1 MSQKTNTMK
10 RGYVKELTKIS
21 VLAAVAAVLMLIEFP
36 LFFAPEFYKLDLSE
50 VAVLIGGF
58 ALGPVPAVFIEF
70 IKILLNFALNGTVT
84 GGIGEVANFII
95 GCSFVLPAST
105 IYYKNKTMK
114 SAIIGMAVGVL
125 SMAVVGSLANY
136 FVLLPVYAKIF
147 GMPIQVFIDMGN
159 ALNKSI
165 VDLKSFVLFAVIPF
179 NLVKGI
185 IVSAVTILIYKRI
198 SPVLHK

>member
-1 MSQKTNTMK
+1 MSQKTSTMK

-58 ALGPVPAVFIEF
+58 ALGPVPAMMIEL
-70 IKILLNFALNGTVT
+70 IKVILNLALNGTVT
-84 GGIGEVANFII
+84 GGVGETANFII
-95 GCSFVLPAST
+95 GCSFVLPASI

-114 SAIIGMAVGVL
+114 SAIVGMVAGIL
-125 SMAVVGSLANY
+125 MMAIVGSLANY
-136 FVLLPVYAKIF
+136 FVLLPVYAKVF

-159 ALNKSI
+159 ALNPSI
-165 VDLKSFVLFAVIPF
+165 VDLKSFVLFAVVPF
-179 NLVKGI
+179 NIVKGI

-198 SPVLHK
+198 SPVLHR

>member
-1 MSQKTNTMK
+1 MK

-58 ALGPVPAVFIEF
+58 ALGPVPAIFIEL
-70 IKILLNFALNGTVT
+70 IKVLLNLALNGTVT
-84 GGIGEVANFII
+84 GGVGEAANFII
-95 GCSFVLPAST
+95 GCSFVLPASI

-114 SAIIGMAVGVL
+114 SAIIGMIAGVAM
-125 SMAVVGSLANY
+125 MAVVGSLANY
-136 FVLLPVYAKIF
+136 FVLLPVYAKVF

-159 ALNKSI
+159 ALNSSI
-165 VDLKSFVLFAVIPF
+165 VDLRTFVLFAVVPF
-179 NLVKGI
+179 NVVKGI
-185 IVSAVTILIYKRI
+185 IVSAVTILIYKRL

>member
-1 MSQKTNTMK
+1 MSQKTHTMK

-58 ALGPVPAVFIEF
+58 ALGPVPAIFIEL
-70 IKILLNFALNGTVT
+70 IKVLLNLALNGTVT
-84 GGIGEVANFII
+84 GGVGEAANFII
-95 GCSFVLPAST
+95 GCSFVLPASI

-114 SAIIGMAVGVL
+114 SAIIGMIAGVAM
-125 SMAVVGSLANY
+125 MAVVGSLANY
-136 FVLLPVYAKIF
+136 FVLLPVYAKVF

-159 ALNKSI
+159 ALNSSI
-165 VDLKSFVLFAVIPF
+165 VDLRTFVLFAVVPF
-179 NLVKGI
+179 NVVKGI
-185 IVSAVTILIYKRI
+185 IVSAVTILIYKRL

>member
-1 MSQKTNTMK
+1 MSQKTNTLK

-58 ALGPVPAVFIEF
+58 ALGPIPAVIIEF
-70 IKILLNFALNGTVT
+70 IKVLLNLALNGTVT
-84 GGIGEVANFII
+84 GGVGEAANFII
-95 GCSFVLPAST
+95 GCSFVLPASI
-105 IYYKNKTMK
+105 IYCRNKSMK
-114 SAIIGMAVGVL
+114 SAIVGMVAGIL
-125 SMAVVGSLANY
+125 MMAVVGALANY
-136 FVLLPVYAKIF
+136 FVLLPVYAKVF

-159 ALNKSI
+159 ALNSSI
-165 VDLKSFVLFAVIPF
+165 VDLKSFILFAVVPF
-179 NLVKGI
+179 NIVKGI

-198 SPVLHK
+198 SPVLHR